1 MASSGY
7 GLPGR
12 TSHDEAVE
20 RLDREQLAQHQ
31 LARLRPMLD
40 VLLAHNPFWRERL
53 RAVGLRGGADIES
66 LADFRRLPF
75 LTKADLVADQEA
87 YPPYGSNLTYPEEH
101 YVRLLR
107 TSGTTGRP
115 LRWLETE
122 ESLTWGARNWVASFR
137 AAGIGPSD
145 RIFFA
150 FSFGPFLAY
159 WGAWEGA
166 RLLGALAMSGGAMNS
181 LERLHFLLDHRATV
195 LACTPTYTLRLAE
208 VAAEHGLDI
217 RNSAVRRTIHGGEP
231 GACIPSTK
239 DRIEAL
245 WGARSCDTAGST
257 ETGHWGYE
265 CLAARCD
272 LHVEESEFIAEVIDP
287 DTLAP
292 VPPGT
297 PGELV
302 LTNLG
307 RWGMPVLRYRTR
319 DRVIAT
325 EEPCDCGRTFLRLKG
340 GVLGRTDDMLV
351 VRGINVFPSAIENI
365 VRQHGAVVE
374 YEIEVRQVRGMA
386 ELRLRLEL
394 APDLQAAESQ
404 QAVLHAVLGAL
415 HQQLH
420 LRLDGEVV
428 PPGTLPRY
436 ELKARR
442 VRIVAMGGP

>member
-1 MASSGY
+1 MA
-7 GLPGR
+7 PGDPPVAAGAAL
-12 TSHDEAVE
+12 TALE
-20 RLDREQLAQHQ
+20 RLDREPLRAHQ

-40 VLLAHNPFWRERL
+40 ELLARNSFWRERL
-53 RAVGLRGGADIES
+53 RAAGVRAGADIQTFD
-66 LADFRRLPF
+66 DFRRLPL
-75 LTKADLVADQEA
+75 LTKAELMADQEA
-87 YPPYGSNLTYPEEH
+87 HPPFGTNLTYPEER

-122 ESLTWGARNWVASFR
+122 ESLVWGARNWVASFR
-137 AAGIGPSD
+137 AAGIGPGD

-166 RLLGALAMSGGAMNS
+166 RLLGALAISGGAMTS
-181 LERLHFLLDHRATV
+181 LERLRFLLDHRATV

-208 VAAEHGLDI
+208 VAAEHGLNI
-217 RNSAVRRTIHGGEP
+217 RDSAVRRTIHGGEP

-239 DRIEAL
+239 ERIEAL

-319 DRVIAT
+319 DRVVAT
-325 EEPCDCGRTFLRLKG
+325 EEPCACGRRFLRLKG

-351 VRGINVFPSAIENI
+351 VRGINVFPSAIENL
-365 VRQHGAVVE
+365 VRQHAAVVE
-374 YEIEVRQVRGMA
+374 YELEVREVRGMA

-394 APDLQAAESQ
+394 TPGLAAEHQ
-404 QAVLHAVLGAL
+404 QAVLQQVLAAV

-420 LRLDGEVV
+420 LRLEGEVV

-442 VRIVAMGGP
+442 VKRVPTEAS